1 MLSSRSK
8 SCPFKATPA
17 PLVSL
22 SLCGSNL
29 TRITDAVTL
38 PLHSPPELQC
48 HQPLPG
54 PPDTSLYRV
63 VPGVADTSLSC
74 AALWVLRPRTREQ
87 PLPLF
92 KPSACGDA
100 QVILWGDQHSPAR
113 SQSAISPK
121 PQVGSS
127 GCGSPVFARRLA
139 RSLPQWRVGSTRQH
153 RGRYAALCPA
163 LGLVPVV
170 RPLVQS
176 PHQPSLVGSRPE

>member
-29 TRITDAVTL
+29 TRITDAVTF